1 MLTITAPI
9 ELKCKTPGSS
19 MHEGFYHRIADPYTM
34 MTSKLNPEDLLHVVT
49 TPPEYFFGGEEQ
61 TNIFQQTNVHVQ
73 QENKLDVLNNLINRM
88 MISES
93 AHLTYQ
99 DRVYITDILQK
110 IGIHRVDEFMKQVRL
125 VKEEQNQTDQ
135 LINLYWNYAG
145 ELRQLVENYHS
156 EQVTAQSTEA
166 HTDQSQTLHLHEDI
180 LNRLQTAAV
189 YQIIQNFSSR
199 RQGDRNITNTQ
210 LQVSEQYG
218 MAQQILLQKLKNAAR
233 GEETPLIY
241 RQENYYENQQLSEE
255 QINEQNVLTQ
265 VSSAVLLDLV
275 GNIYRNH
282 EEHQNNRVE
291 NWYHME
297 RAFYQNAENTMQRI
311 ENSMSSRYQTNQTI
325 GQLSVSQHQ
334 ELRRQE
340 IDILNRLFEQR
351 GSDQYQTVNEL
362 LYQDINNRNLV
373 NRMIGQMDEQQLIEQ
388 IEQLNRIN
396 YYDDH
401 SSQIVRRL
409 LDQHNVQ
416 LEQINSPI
424 LRHMIEQQLY
434 QSKNEQYTQPQMRQT
449 NIEHR
454 QGDLLQEE
462 TYVEQTQQMS
472 GSQHQTDY
480 INTTQQHQEH
490 TEVQNRYR
498 QTVEGIRETIAR
510 TAARAQE
517 EHADG
522 AQPPD
527 VNVTEQLSQ
536 TQLQTELSE
545 QNVYADHSIH
555 EQTQNI
561 DQRDLSSVE
570 QELSRINRENI
581 NNQSKYI
588 QMMEGIRESLES
600 PKETRSPE
608 QMRRESLMA
617 LEHPAELLEQ
627 LQAEG
632 AQQHQAQQ
640 EKLAH
645 AMKLL
650 PEQTREVYETVREY
664 LEAPQQVRRQMEGVT
679 DDIGVLVR
687 DLHEAQVVQEQTEL
701 VHRQQER
708 IQEQTREV
716 IDRWQERTSE
726 QPQTKQVYEDQRT
739 DVTLV
744 HRSQEQQLDEEEI
757 RQLIEQN
764 RTQTRTVHT
773 QNESVTNYDTTQRQF
788 TNVNTQQIME
798 QTENVSELVRQGVQ
812 RELGALSEKIYHK
825 LEKRLE
831 AEKRRRGY

>member
-34 MTSKLNPEDLLHVVT
+34 MTSKLSPEDLLHVVT

-61 TNIFQQTNVHVQ
+61 TNIFQQTNVHAH
-73 QENKLDVLNNLINRM
+73 QENKLEVMNNLINRM

-110 IGIHRVDEFMKQVRL
+110 IGIHNVNEFMKQVRL
-125 VKEEQNQTDQ
+125 IKEEQNQTNQ
-135 LINLYWNYAG
+135 LIDLYWSYAG
-145 ELRQLVENYHS
+145 DLRQLVENYHR
-156 EQVTAQSTEA
+156 EQVTEHRTEE
-166 HTDQSQTLHLHEDI
+166 HTDQSQTMYLHEHI
-180 LNRLQTAAV
+180 LNRLQTAAI
-189 YQIIQNFSSR
+189 YQTVQNFNTR
-199 RQGDRNITNTQ
+199 AQGDQNITNTQ

-218 MAQQILLQKLKNAAR
+218 LAQQILLQKLKNEAR
-233 GEETPLIY
+233 GEETPLTY
-241 RQENYYENQQLSEE
+241 RYENYYENQQLSEE

-275 GNIYRNH
+275 NNVYRSR
-282 EEHQNNRVE
+282 EERQSSRVE

-297 RAFYQNAENTMQRI
+297 RSFYQNAENTMQRI
-311 ENSMSSRYQTNQTI
+311 ENSMSSRYQTDQTVE
-325 GQLSVSQHQ
+325 QLSVSHHQ

-340 IDILNRLFEQR
+340 IAILNRLFEPQ

-373 NRMIGQMDEQQLIEQ
+373 NRMIEQMDEQQLIEQ
-388 IEQLNRIN
+388 IEQLNQTN

-409 LDQHNVQ
+409 LDQKNIQ
-416 LEQINSPI
+416 IEQINSPI
-424 LRHMIEQQLY
+424 LRRMIEQQLY
-434 QSKNEQYTQPQMRQT
+434 ETRNEQYGQPQVQLT
-449 NIEHR
+449 NIEHQ
-454 QGDLLQEE
+454 QGDHLQEE
-462 TYVEQTQQMS
+462 NYFEQTQQMPVS
-472 GSQHQTDY
+472 EHRTEY
-480 INTTQQHQEH
+480 HHTTQLHQEA
-490 TEVQNRYR
+490 TEVQNRYQ

-517 EHADG
+517 EHAEG

-527 VNVTEQLSQ
+527 VNVTEQVLQ

-588 QMMEGIRESLES
+588 QMMEGIRESLAS

-627 LQAEG
+627 LQEEG
-632 AQQHQAQQ
+632 EQQHQAQQ
-640 EKLAH
+640 EKLTH
-645 AMKLL
+645 VMNLL

-764 RTQTRTVHT
+764 RTQTHTVHT